1 MRVRHVRQRPPIGAR
16 LPVIQISA
24 PAKINLFLQVTGKRP
39 DGYHDLFTLMC
50 PIRLAD
56 SLRLESKPSGIRVE
70 CSHPNVP
77 VDDSNLAHRAAEV
90 FIRHS
95 TRCGGREPQ
104 GVDIVLT
111 KRIPVGAGLGGGS
124 SDAAAVLAGLN
135 ELSGYPFRREEL
147 MEMGREIGADVP
159 FFVFG
164 QPALATGIG
173 ERLVP
178 YRELAA
184 YSVLLIYPGISVP
197 TAEVY
202 KNLDLGLTNC
212 EKKLKDFVL
221 KDRPFDAAFHS
232 CNDLETVTLSRY
244 PQVKAAKTAISG
256 CGARGTLMSGSGS
269 AVFGLFEDAQAAH
282 RAMRT
287 LEKRIAPEW
296 LLILSELIVA
306 ADDSRQ
312 HQ

>member
-1 MRVRHVRQRPPIGAR
+1 M
-16 LPVIQISA
+16 IQISA

-56 SLRLESKPSGIRVE
+56 SVRLEPTSSGIRVA
-70 CSHPNVP
+70 CSHPDVP
-77 VDDSNLAHRAAEV
+77 TDDSNLAHQAAEV
-90 FIRHS
+90 FIRHH
-95 TRCGGREPQ
+95 TRQGGRASQ
-104 GVDIVLT
+104 GVDIALT

-124 SDAAAVLAGLN
+124 SDAAAVLAGMN

-164 QPALATGIG
+164 QPALATGTG
-173 ERLVP
+173 DRLVP
-178 YRELAA
+178 YRKLEP
-184 YSVLLIYPGISVP
+184 YSVLLIYPGISVS

-212 EKKLKDFVL
+212 EKKLKDFDL

-232 CNDLETVTLSRY
+232 CNDLETVTFSRY

-256 CGARGTLMSGSGS
+256 CGACGTLMSGSGS
-269 AVFGLFEDAQAAH
+269 AVFGLFEDAQTAH
-282 RAMRT
+282 RAMRA
-287 LEKRIAPEW
+287 LEKRVASEW